1 MSDEQLNEIQAK
13 AERDPCF
20 TDEEKK
26 VIREIIRVYRGW
38 RFIGKVARAAVVGA
52 GVLAGAATAVVKFFQ
67 GGA

>member
-20 TDEEKK
+20 TDEEKR

-38 RFIGKVARAAVVGA
+38 RFFGKIVRGLVVAVGAVAGAAAAVVK
-52 GVLAGAATAVVKFFQ
+52 LFN

>member
-13 AERDPCF
+13 AEADPCF
-20 TDEEKK
+20 TEEEKR

-38 RFIGKVARAAVVGA
+38 RFFGKVVRGLVVAVGTVAA
-52 GVLAGAATAVVKFFQ
+52 AAAAIVKLLN